1 MKWNGEIPLKKKRN
15 RTSNEKQDPKSLYLL
30 FCFSLGSSNPV
41 QKTNVQRPTSN
52 IQYPMK
58 SKSPGTVWSL
68 AFHSDPRTLG
78 PLAPLFL
85 PSNSTNSMNPINPM
99 NIEHRTSNIER
110 PMKSEHSNPSNS
122 TNPINPNPW
131 TLEPWDPISFE
142 LNKPHEHPMSNVQC
156 RIHKCYGGP

>member
-41 QKTNVQRPTSN
+41 QKTNVQRSTSN

-68 AFHSDPRTLG
+68 AFHSNPG
-78 PLAPLFL
+78 PHEC
-85 PSNSTNSMNPINPM
+85 SNPM
-99 NIEHRTSNIER
+99 SF
-110 PMKSEHSNPSNS
+110 PSNPSNS
-122 TNPINPNPW
+122 MNSKNPINPNPRP
-131 TLEPWDPISFE
+131 LGP
-142 LNKPHEHPMSNVQC
+142 LNPGILFLLNSTNPTNILCPTSNVEFISAMEDP
-156 RIHKCYGGP
+156 RR